1 MSCSLGGLCFEQCT
15 SHQIVRETDIESVV
29 CFVCP
34 KVLHVRFQ
42 ELVKD
47 LGQLGLSERLNL
59 EDGSLHSDT
68 KWQQMVEEAA
78 QRVCMRFLGPG
89 S

>member
-1 MSCSLGGLCFEQCT
+1 MSPNCSRNRHGEGGVSENLA
-15 SHQIVRETDIESVV
+15 REISGTGTGSWTAW
-29 CFVCP
+29 
-34 KVLHVRFQ
+34 LR
-42 ELVKD
+42 
-47 LGQLGLSERLNL
+47 ERLNL
-59 EDGSLHSDT
+59 EDGSLHSDA

>member
-1 MSCSLGGLCFEQCT
+1 MKLVSCSLGGLCFEQCT

-47 LGQLGLSERLNL
+47 LGQLG
-59 EDGSLHSDT
+59 
-68 KWQQMVEEAA
+68 
-78 QRVCMRFLGPG
+78 
-89 S
+89 